1 MSNDDYSTLD
11 TTEED
16 DEKEMSIYQELAS
29 ERQLIESKYK
39 TFVGYL
45 ETNRLNKT
53 KQIAYDII
61 QKLDSNR
68 LLSLDKIKYG
78 EKMINQCL
86 KHMHKLNLSEE
97 ENSVCLYKIGEEVLE
112 YLLTSLNLK
121 ANRKNLYYIILELN
135 SMKLLRY
142 IAPHVFSV
150 ADKEEY
156 ILDYV
161 ISKTRDLEFVKY
173 LVENEF
179 PFNLRDIERKL
190 DHFKGEQRD
199 DILEIVDYLR
209 SI

>member
-1 MSNDDYSTLD
+1 MSNDYSTLD

-16 DEKEMSIYQELAS
+16 DVKEMSIYQELAS

-53 KQIAYDII
+53 KQIAYTII

-68 LLSLDKIKYG
+68 LLSLDKIKYV

-86 KHMHKLNLSEE
+86 KLMHKLNLSEE
-97 ENSVCLYKIGEEVLE
+97 ENSICLYKIGEEILE
-112 YLLTSLNLK
+112 YLFIELNLK
-121 ANRKNLYYIILELN
+121 ANRENLYYIILELN

-142 IAPHVFSV
+142 VAPHIGSV

-156 ILDYV
+156 IIDYA
-161 ISKTRDLEFVKY
+161 ISKIRDLEFVKY
-173 LVENEF
+173 LVEHNF
-179 PFNLRDIERKL
+179 PFCLRDIERKL
-190 DHFKGEQRD
+190 DVFKGEQRD
-199 DILEIVDYLR
+199 DILKIVDYLR